1 MTDGLSP
8 LSGRGQIALAKI
20 RRLLFSRRLFF
31 LLVTGS
37 QLPCAAFLVAQFL
50 WPNLY
55 KNFSGV
61 RISSSNRELFTKQRV
76 SIRVSGRYSNNAEKF
91 LSDGFELQLSDHAVA
106 SVNADGELVALRP
119 GKIEIVARAGG
130 LRSTPLT
137 LLVKESQKT
146 TQPQTK
152 PGKTYESNSVNP
164 TTVTEQTKARI
175 AAYINRAESLREQG
189 NYAAALAELERAKAI
204 DNFSEEIRK
213 EIEQTRRAC
222 NAERAL
228 GSKVDC

>member
-1 MTDGLSP
+1 M
-8 LSGRGQIALAKI
+8 RH
-20 RRLLFSRRLFF
+20 FSWR
-31 LLVTGS
+31 
-37 QLPCAAFLVAQFL
+37 QFL

-61 RISSSNRELFTKQRV
+61 RIGSSNRELFTKQKV
-76 SIRVSGRYSNNAEKF
+76 SIRVSGRYSDNAEKF

-152 PGKTYESNSVNP
+152 PGKTYEPNSVNS

-175 AAYINRAESLREQG
+175 AVYNNRAESLRERG
-189 NYAAALAELERAKAI
+189 NYAAALAELEKAKTI
-204 DNFSEEIRK
+204 DNFSEEIH
-213 EIEQTRRAC
+213 RRSSRRDGLVT
-222 NAERAL
+222 AERAL
-228 GSKVDC
+228 GSKLDC